1 MPRLTSVASL
11 LKDSPPAYAFE
22 LSEAGVAAAQVG
34 RTPKIAFAPI
44 EKDVI
49 SISPVHDNVLR
60 LEALLAQVRAVAPGD
75 GGRRRRRA
83 ALILPDYAVR
93 VTVLDFDEFPTDAK
107 EQAALVRFRMKRS
120 VPFDVDSAAM
130 SYHPQREEGNGKR
143 VDVVVAIA
151 PGEIVARYEMPFRM
165 AGFHVGWV
173 TTSTLAVVDLVA
185 PAGVKVLAKRAG
197 RVLSLA
203 VLAGGTLKLIRSI
216 ELNDCTAGEIAGHL
230 HPTLAYV
237 EDQLAAI
244 PDVVLLCGFGEDS
257 EAARLWLESEL
268 QVRVATLATPQ
279 GEPGEYS
286 AGLTGYLESL
296 KES

>member
-1 MPRLTSVASL
+1 MPRLMSVARL
-11 LKDSPPAYAFE
+11 LKDPPPVYAFE

-34 RTPKIAFAPI
+34 RTPKISFAPI

-60 LEALLAQVRAVAPGD
+60 LEALLAQVRAVAPAE
-75 GGRRRRRA
+75 GGRKRRRA

-93 VTVLDFDEFPTDAK
+93 VTVLDFDAFPTDAK
-107 EQAALVRFRMKRS
+107 EQASLVRFRMKRS
-120 VPFDVDSAAM
+120 VPFDVDSAAL
-130 SYHPQREEGNGKR
+130 SYYPQREEGDGKR

-151 PGEIVARYEMPFRM
+151 PREIVARYEMPFRM
-165 AGFHVGWV
+165 AGYHVGWV
-173 TTSTLAVVDLVA
+173 TTSTLGAVDLVA
-185 PAGVKVLAKRAG
+185 PVGVKVLAKRAG

-216 ELNDCTAGEIAGHL
+216 ELTDFTAGEIAGHL

-244 PDVVLLCGFGEDS
+244 PDVVVLCGFGEDS
-257 EAARLWLESEL
+257 ESARLWLESEL
-268 QVRVATLATPQ
+268 QMRVVTLVTPQ

-286 AGLTGYLESL
+286 AGLSGYLESL

>member
-11 LKDSPPAYAFE
+11 LKDPPPVYAFE

-34 RTPKIAFAPI
+34 RTPKISFAPI

-60 LEALLAQVRAVAPGD
+60 LEALLAQVRAVAPAE
-75 GGRRRRRA
+75 GGRKRRRA

-93 VTVLDFDEFPTDAK
+93 VTVLDFDAFPTDAK

-120 VPFDVDSAAM
+120 VPFDVDSAAL
-130 SYHPQREEGNGKR
+130 SYYPQREEGDGKR

-151 PGEIVARYEMPFRM
+151 PREIVARYEMPFRM

-173 TTSTLAVVDLVA
+173 TTSTLGAMDLVT
-185 PAGVKVLAKRAG
+185 PVGVKVLAKRAG

-216 ELNDCTAGEIAGHL
+216 ELTDFTPGEIAGHL

-244 PDVVLLCGFGEDS
+244 PDVVVLCGFGEDS
-257 EAARLWLESEL
+257 ESARLWLESEL
-268 QVRVATLATPQ
+268 QMRVVTLVTPQ

-286 AGLTGYLESL
+286 AGLSGYLESL

>member
-1 MPRLTSVASL
+1 MPRLTSIARL
-11 LKDSPPAYAFE
+11 LKDSPPVWAFE
-22 LSEAGVAAAQVG
+22 LSESGVAAAEVG
-34 RTPKIAFAPI
+34 RTPKIMFAPI
-44 EKDVI
+44 DKDVI
-49 SISPVHDNVLR
+49 SVSPVRDNVLR

-75 GGRRRRRA
+75 GGRKRRRA

-93 VTVLDFDEFPTDAK
+93 VTVLDFDEFPSDVK
-107 EQAALVRFRMKRS
+107 EQVPLVRFRMKRS
-120 VPFDVDSAAM
+120 VPFDVDSAAL
-130 SYHPQREEGNGKR
+130 SFHAQRDGGDGKR

-151 PGEIVARYEMPFRM
+151 PHEIVARYEMPFRM

-173 TTSTLAVVDLVA
+173 TTSTLAAVDLVA
-185 PAGVKVLAKRAG
+185 LAGVKVLAKRAG
-197 RVLSLA
+197 RILSLA

-216 ELNDCTAGEIAGHL
+216 ELNDFTAGEIAGHL

-244 PDVVLLCGFGEDS
+244 PDVVLLCGFGADS
-257 EAARLWLESEL
+257 EAARSWLESEL
-268 QVRVATLATPQ
+268 QIRVATLVTPQ

-286 AGLTGYLESL
+286 AGLSGYLESL

>member
-1 MPRLTSVASL
+1 MPRLMSVASL
-11 LKDSPPAYAFE
+11 LKDPPPVYAFE

-34 RTPKIAFAPI
+34 RTPKISFAPI
-44 EKDVI
+44 EKDVL

-60 LEALLAQVRAVAPGD
+60 LEALLAQVRAVAPAE
-75 GGRRRRRA
+75 GGRKRRRA

-93 VTVLDFDEFPTDAK
+93 VTVLDFDAFPTDAK
-107 EQAALVRFRMKRS
+107 EQASLVRFRMKRS

-130 SYHPQREEGNGKR
+130 SYYPQREEGDGKR

-151 PGEIVARYEMPFRM
+151 PREIVARYEMPFRM

-173 TTSTLAVVDLVA
+173 TTSTLGAVDLVT
-185 PAGVKVLAKRAG
+185 PVGVKVLAKRAG

-216 ELNDCTAGEIAGHL
+216 ELTDFTPGEIAGHL

-244 PDVVLLCGFGEDS
+244 PDVVVLCGFGEDS
-257 EAARLWLESEL
+257 ESARLWLESEL
-268 QVRVATLATPQ
+268 QMRVVTLVTPQ

-286 AGLTGYLESL
+286 AGLSGYLESL

>member
-11 LKDSPPAYAFE
+11 LKDPPPVYAFE

-34 RTPKIAFAPI
+34 RTPKISFAPI

-60 LEALLAQVRAVAPGD
+60 LEALLAQVRAVAPAE
-75 GGRRRRRA
+75 GGRKRRRA

-93 VTVLDFDEFPTDAK
+93 VTVLDFDAFPTDAK

-130 SYHPQREEGNGKR
+130 SYYPQREEGDGKR

-151 PGEIVARYEMPFRM
+151 PREIVARYEMPFRM

-173 TTSTLAVVDLVA
+173 TTSTLGAMDLVT
-185 PAGVKVLAKRAG
+185 PVGVKVLAKRAG

-216 ELNDCTAGEIAGHL
+216 ELTDFTPGEIAGHL

-244 PDVVLLCGFGEDS
+244 PDVVVLCGFGEDS
-257 EAARLWLESEL
+257 ESARLWLESEL
-268 QVRVATLATPQ
+268 QIRVVTLVTPQ

-286 AGLTGYLESL
+286 AGLSGYLESL

>member
-1 MPRLTSVASL
+1 M
-11 LKDSPPAYAFE
+11 
-22 LSEAGVAAAQVG
+22 
-34 RTPKIAFAPI
+34 
-44 EKDVI
+44 
-49 SISPVHDNVLR
+49 SPVHDNVLR
-60 LEALLAQVRAVAPGD
+60 LEALLAQVRAVAPVD
-75 GGRRRRRA
+75 GGRKRRRA

-107 EQAALVRFRMKRS
+107 EQASLVRFRMKRS
-120 VPFDVDSAAM
+120 VPFDVDSAAL
-130 SYHPQREEGNGKR
+130 SYHPQREEGDGKR

-151 PGEIVARYEMPFRM
+151 PREIVARYEMPFRM

-173 TTSTLAVVDLVA
+173 TTSTLAAVDLVA

-216 ELNDCTAGEIAGHL
+216 ELTDFTPGEIAGHL

-268 QVRVATLATPQ
+268 QIRVADA
-279 GEPGEYS
+279 GDS
-286 AGLTGYLESL
+286 AGRTRGVQRGPVGVLGVSQGVLGRCELRSTSRASPSGATGPWWRRRW
-296 KES
+296 

>member
-1 MPRLTSVASL
+1 MPRLTSVARL
-11 LKDSPPAYAFE
+11 LKDPPPVYAFE
-22 LSEAGVAAAQVG
+22 LSEAGVAAAHVG
-34 RTPKIAFAPI
+34 RTPKISFAPI
-44 EKDVI
+44 EKDVL

-60 LEALLAQVRAVAPGD
+60 LEALLAQVRAVAPAE
-75 GGRRRRRA
+75 GGRKRRRA

-93 VTVLDFDEFPTDAK
+93 VTVLDFDAFPTDAK
-107 EQAALVRFRMKRS
+107 EQASLVRFRMKRS

-130 SYHPQREEGNGKR
+130 SYYPQREEGDGKR

-151 PGEIVARYEMPFRM
+151 PHEIVARYEMPFRM

-173 TTSTLAVVDLVA
+173 TTSTLGAVDLVT
-185 PAGVKVLAKRAG
+185 PVGVKVLAKRAG

-216 ELNDCTAGEIAGHL
+216 ELTDFTPGEIAGHL

-244 PDVVLLCGFGEDS
+244 PDVVVLCGFGEDS
-257 EAARLWLESEL
+257 ESARLWLESEL
-268 QVRVATLATPQ
+268 QMRVVTLVTPQ

-286 AGLTGYLESL
+286 AGLSGYLESL

>member
-1 MPRLTSVASL
+1 MPRLTSIGSL
-11 LKDSPPAYAFE
+11 LKDPPPVWAFE

-49 SISPVHDNVLR
+49 SVSPLRDNVLR

-75 GGRRRRRA
+75 GGRKRRRA

-93 VTVLDFDEFPTDAK
+93 VTVLDFDDFPADLK
-107 EQAALVRFRMKRS
+107 EQASLVRFRMKRS
-120 VPFDVDSAAM
+120 VPFDVDSAAL
-130 SYHPQREEGNGKR
+130 SFHPQRDGGDGKR
-143 VDVVVAIA
+143 VDVAVAIA
-151 PGEIVARYEMPFRM
+151 PREIVARYETPFRM

-173 TTSTLAVVDLVA
+173 TTSTLAAVELVA
-185 PAGVKVLAKRAG
+185 PAGLKVLAKRAG
-197 RVLSLA
+197 RILSLA

-216 ELNDCTAGEIAGHL
+216 ELTDFSAGEIAGHL

-257 EAARLWLESEL
+257 EAARSWLESEL
-268 QVRVATLATPQ
+268 QIRVAALGAPQ

-286 AGLTGYLESL
+286 AGLSGYLESL

>member
-1 MPRLTSVASL
+1 MPRLTSVANL
-11 LKDSPPAYAFE
+11 LKDPPPLYAFE

-34 RTPKIAFAPI
+34 RTPKISFAPI
-44 EKDVI
+44 EKDVV

-60 LEALLAQVRAVAPGD
+60 LEALLAQVRAVAPAE
-75 GGRRRRRA
+75 GGRKRRRA

-93 VTVLDFDEFPTDAK
+93 VTVLDFDAFPTDAK
-107 EQAALVRFRMKRS
+107 EQASLVRFRMKRS
-120 VPFDVDSAAM
+120 VPFDVDSAAL
-130 SYHPQREEGNGKR
+130 SYYPQREEGDGKR

-151 PGEIVARYEMPFRM
+151 PREIVARYEMPFRM

-173 TTSTLAVVDLVA
+173 TTSTLGAVDLVT
-185 PAGVKVLAKRAG
+185 PVGVKVLAKRAG

-216 ELNDCTAGEIAGHL
+216 ELTDFTPGEIAGHL

-244 PDVVLLCGFGEDS
+244 PDVVVLCGFGEDS
-257 EAARLWLESEL
+257 ESARLWLESEL
-268 QVRVATLATPQ
+268 QMRVVTLVTPQ

-286 AGLTGYLESL
+286 AGLSGYLESL

>member
-1 MPRLTSVASL
+1 MPRLTSLGSL
-11 LKDSPPAYAFE
+11 LKDPPPAWAFE
-22 LSEAGVAAAQVG
+22 LSEAGVAAAPVG
-34 RTPKIAFAPI
+34 RTPKISFAPI

-49 SISPVHDNVLR
+49 SVSPVRDNVLR
-60 LEALLAQVRAVAPGD
+60 LEAVAAQVRAVAPVD

-93 VTVLDFDEFPTDAK
+93 VTVLDFDDFPADPK
-107 EQAALVRFRMKRS
+107 EQASLVRFRMKRS
-120 VPFDVDSAAM
+120 VPFDVDSAAL
-130 SYHPQREEGNGKR
+130 SFHPQRDGGDGKH
-143 VDVVVAIA
+143 VDVAVAIA
-151 PGEIVARYEMPFRM
+151 PREIVARYEAPFRM

-173 TTSTLAVVDLVA
+173 TTSTLAAVELVA
-185 PAGVKVLAKRAG
+185 PAGLKVLAKRAG
-197 RVLSLA
+197 RILSLA

-216 ELNDCTAGEIAGHL
+216 ELSEFSANEIAGHL

-244 PDVVLLCGFGEDS
+244 PDEVLLCGFGEDS
-257 EAARLWLESEL
+257 EAARSWLESEL
-268 QVRVATLATPQ
+268 QIRVATLVTPQ

-286 AGLTGYLESL
+286 AGLAGYLESL